1 MLGKTKQTTITT
13 KQPKL
18 VQLEDLPKKVN
29 LHKTNFT
36 EFGLVWLV
44 YLFYGYF
51 HILVCT
57 AFNLWIPESQKQA
70 QELQQ

>member
-36 EFGLVWLV
+36 EFGLV
-44 YLFYGYF
+44 
-51 HILVCT
+51 
-57 AFNLWIPESQKQA
+57 
-70 QELQQ
+70 